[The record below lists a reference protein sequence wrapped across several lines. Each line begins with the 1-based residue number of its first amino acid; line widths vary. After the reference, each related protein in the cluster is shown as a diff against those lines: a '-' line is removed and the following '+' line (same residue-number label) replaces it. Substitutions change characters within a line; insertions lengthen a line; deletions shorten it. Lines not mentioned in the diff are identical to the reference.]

1 MANDLAEAYATASE
15 DGSTKPITAF
25 KNRWVGNSDNGTKT
39 LKITEHCRKL
49 KFALDIYRQYLIKMD
64 ERQLYDFNDMILR
77 VIQAITEHPGLKAT
91 LQEQYQYVMVDEF
104 QDTNEAQMRLLRL
117 LTDYDDQPNL
127 MVVGD
132 DDQAIYRFQGADIQP
147 FRNLQGNEL

>member
-1 MANDLAEAYATASE
+1 MANDLAAAYTTASE

-104 QDTNEAQMRLLRL
+104 QDTNLAQLRL
-117 LTDYDDQPNL
+117 LFDLTGNEDNPNI
-127 MVVGD
+127 MAVGD
-132 DDQAIYRFQGADIQP
+132 DDQLIVRGQI
-147 FRNLQGNEL
+147 LQRDA